1 MFSYKE
7 IMVQIIYRKGN
18 NFKEKQVKKALFL
31 ISILG
36 IFGFLVSCS
45 SAAEKP
51 ALPLVEGKLAFAFF
65 YTDG

>member
-45 SAAEKP
+45 SATERL
-51 ALPLVEGKLAFAFF
+51 ALSPVEGKLTFAFF